1 MVAVAMEVFDEY
13 MPNNHQ
19 IERKRTD
26 VEVSAADLI
35 APPKG
40 TITEVGLR
48 LNINVGIL
56 YIESWLRGA
65 GAAAIYHLMED
76 AATAE
81 ISRTQ
86 VWQWI
91 HNETYLEDG
100 RPITYELYRAFL
112 AGELSKIEAY
122 VGKERYAN
130 GKFEAAID
138 LFDQLVKHET
148 FIDFLTLPAYE
159 MIE

>member
-1 MVAVAMEVFDEY
+1 MVNNTLTTLLQVF
-13 MPNNHQ
+13 
-19 IERKRTD
+19 
-26 VEVSAADLI
+26 
-35 APPKG
+35 
-40 TITEVGLR
+40 
-48 LNINVGIL
+48 NVGIL

-91 HNETYLEDG
+91 HNETHLEDG
-100 RPITYELYRAFL
+100 RPITYELYRSL
-112 AGELSKIEAY
+112 LTEELDKIKAY
-122 VGKERYAN
+122 VGTAQYEN
-130 GKFEAAID
+130 GKFETAIE
-138 LFDQLVKHET
+138 LFDQLVKNEE

-159 MIE
+159 MID